1 MKTVK
6 TLIEIRHNKSFLPAT
21 KGCLS
26 VALNVYLLNRFHGL
40 ILAKACNV
48 STMLMMKQ
56 AKVCVL
62 SPIKR
67 SMQQNSSSTIIS
79 KLPPL
84 QQPPSGVLLQ
94 GQPGTGKTMLAQAID
109 SDANVPLISMEPSA
123 VESRWFGQSEKHI
136 KASFSLAAK
145 LAPCIVFI
153 DELNAIAGTRS
164 DDEQSYVNST
174 KAQPLSE
181 LGGVHR
187 RERFYRV
194 IGATNRTD
202 LVDPAL
208 RKRTQAH
215 ASACSCSCAICRWG
229 PEDPERNVA
238 WNTYLDGRKAD
249 SIIRWTHGKRS
260 QRRLQSSSSACYA

>member
-1 MKTVK
+1 MY
-6 TLIEIRHNKSFLPAT
+6 NKILHEDSEDVDRNSPQQIVSASN
-21 KGCLS
+21 KRVPLS
-26 VALNVYLLNRFHGL
+26 GFERV
-40 ILAKACNV
+40 LAEQISWPHTGKSLQCIHDVDDAV
-48 STMLMMKQ
+48 QQ

-67 SMQQNSSSTIIS
+67 SIQQNSSSTIIS

-84 QQPPSGVLLQ
+84 QQPPSGVLLH

-123 VESRWFGQSEKHI
+123 VESRWFGQSEKLI

-153 DELNAIAGTRS
+153 DELDAIAGTRS
-164 DDEQSYVNST
+164 DDEQSHVNST

-187 RERFYRV
+187 RERFYCV

-202 LVDPAL
+202 LVVPAL
-208 RKRTQAH
+208 RRRMQAH
-215 ASACSCSCAICRWG
+215 VHVPAPSA
-229 PEDPERNVA
+229 
-238 WNTYLDGRKAD
+238 DGVQKILSEMLRG
-249 SIIRWTHGKRS
+249 THI
-260 QRRLQSSSSACYA
+260 